1 MKLATLW
8 AVTFALF
15 TGSEW
20 VFSFL
25 IMWYLAILVEYA
37 AIEFFSFSR
46 RVNKDGHVKEIFHW
60 EG

>member
-8 AVTFALF
+8 AVTFVLF

-25 IMWYLAILVEYA
+25 VMWYLAILVEYA
-37 AIEFFSFSR
+37 AIKFLKFAR
-46 RVNKDGHVKEIFHW
+46 RVNDGHVKEIFHW